1 MLFLL
6 LIRDKMEY
14 GGKPAQQFSN
24 KEYNTHGGA
33 GKWYS
38 TRGILSGNSCG
49 GGVPAYNIIKTYS
62 K

>member
-1 MLFLL
+1 
-6 LIRDKMEY
+6 MEY

-24 KEYNTHGGA
+24 KEYNTHGGTE
-33 GKWYS
+33 KWYS